1 MTLDEQYQKT
11 IDDQRTNLMI
21 LQAAFNK
28 VCDNAKAQAEEK
40 LKTVP
45 QEDKEGREA
54 VLKEQKDILEAA
66 LRDLK
71 IAVDTSTR
79 ETMKKLEIIM
89 TEKEKAILADLE
101 KQMASL

>member
-11 IDDQRTNLMI
+11 IDDQRAHLMK
-21 LQAAFNK
+21 LQADFNK
-28 VCDNAKAQAEEK
+28 VCDDAKAQAEEK

-45 QEDKEGREA
+45 KEDKEGRET
-54 VLKEQKDILEAA
+54 VLKEQKGVLEEA
-66 LRDLK
+66 LRNLK

-79 ETMKKLEIIM
+79 ETMRKLEIIM